1 MASTENPASI
11 VDIEEQLQP
20 IPESARSH
28 RVSGQ
33 FWIWCGA
40 NIAPI
45 NWVLG
50 ALGINLG
57 LGLADTLIVL
67 VLGNLIGMSLFGL
80 FVLMGQRTGVTG
92 MVLSRGAFGRRG
104 NYVPAAIQAA
114 LAIGW
119 CAVNTWIIL
128 DLVMALLGEIGVV
141 DPAGANYAGRIIVAI
156 ALMCIQ
162 VAISWLGYRAI
173 AAFERWTVP
182 PTIAVLVL
190 MSVSAWFFL
199 DIDWSYAGPEGAILS
214 GGERLAAMTAIMTA
228 IGIGWGITWFTYAA
242 DYSRF
247 VSTSM
252 PRRKLYLA
260 STLGQFLP
268 VVWLGVLGATLA
280 TKNGSVDPGQLI
292 VENYGA
298 LAIPVLLLV
307 LHGPIATNILNIY
320 TFSVAT
326 QALDIRLSRR
336 TLSMLTGV
344 LSLAVVVFFI
354 FQENFATV
362 LDTWLIGLVAWVAT
376 WGGIMLV
383 HYYLIERGDPRVDR
397 LFDPVGT
404 RRLLDFN
411 WAGYSAF
418 ILGIFATWLFMYGL
432 VPAFQGPVARAM
444 GGADLSWLAGGLT
457 SAAVYAVLG
466 PIAARQQA
474 RQEDGVVT
482 GATNTATSP
491 APAVTDGATVS
502 PEVIA

>member
-1 MASTENPASI
+1 MSTTAEPASI
-11 VDIEEQLQP
+11 QDVEDQLQP
-20 IPESARSH
+20 VPESSRTTK
-28 RVSGQ
+28 VSGQ

-67 VLGNLIGMSLFGL
+67 ILGNLIGMAVFGL
-80 FVLMGQRTGVTG
+80 FVLMGQKTGVTG
-92 MVLSRGAFGRRG
+92 MALGRAAFGRRG
-104 NYVPAAIQAA
+104 NYLPSLIQAA
-114 LAIGW
+114 LSIGW

-128 DLVMALLGEIGVV
+128 DLVMALFGKIGIV
-141 DPAGANYAGRIIVAI
+141 DPAGENYAAKIGVA
-156 ALMCIQ
+156 AFLMCIQ

-190 MSVSAWFFL
+190 MSVTAWFFL
-199 DIDWSYAGPEGAILS
+199 DIDWSYAGPEGAVLA

-247 VSTSM
+247 VSTRM

-260 STLGQFLP
+260 STLGQFIP

-326 QALDIRLSRR
+326 QALDVKIPRR
-336 TLSMLTGV
+336 SLSMLVGV
-344 LSLAVVVFFI
+344 LSMAVVIFFI

-383 HYYLIERGDPRVDR
+383 HYYRIERGNVRVDR

-404 RRLLDFN
+404 RRLADIN
-411 WAGYSAF
+411 WAGFTAF
-418 ILGIFATWLFMYGL
+418 FAGIFATWLFMYGL
-432 VPAFQGPVARAM
+432 IPVFQGPIAVAM
-444 GGADLSWLAGGLT
+444 GGVDLSWLAGGLT

-466 PIAARQQA
+466 PIAAAKYNSIAGADSSTTASTASPVVPRAEQA
-474 RQEDGVVT
+474 AGTPKVV
-482 GATNTATSP
+482 A
-491 APAVTDGATVS
+491 
-502 PEVIA
+502 